1 MPSFLLEKMMDRRS
15 FIKIC
20 SAVAVTGT
28 LSPCLV
34 RQTQAAELSAFARV
48 KLVDAQG
55 HAIKASTLNS
65 TDAYIFNYPY
75 SSTPCFLIN
84 LGKSASNRKLTA
96 SDKAEYEWRGGVG
109 NNKSIV
115 SYSAICSHQLSYP
128 NKDVSLITYNTRNSE
143 IAGRAGV
150 ITCCAHNS
158 VFDPAQGAKVLSGP
172 AAGPLSAIAL
182 EYDTATDELYATG
195 VYGGILFDD
204 FFKAYKTQLN
214 AELGPGK
221 AKELVTNT
229 AQVIPFVD
237 YTKTRIQC

>member
-1 MPSFLLEKMMDRRS
+1 MMDRRS

-28 LSPCLV
+28 LSPCFV
-34 RQTQAAELSAFARV
+34 RQTQAAELTAFARV

-55 HAIKASTLNS
+55 RAIKANTLNS
-65 TDAYIFNYPY
+65 TDAYVFNYPY
-75 SSTPCFLIN
+75 ASTPCFLIN
-84 LGKSASNRKLTA
+84 LGKSASNNKLIS
-96 SDKAEYEWRGGVG
+96 SDGAEYEWRGGVG
-109 NNKSIV
+109 SNKSIV
-115 SYSAICSHQLSYP
+115 SYNAICSHQLAYTG
-128 NKDVSLITYNTRNSE
+128 KDVSLITYNTQKSE
-143 IAGRAGV
+143 IAGRANV

-172 AAGPLSAIAL
+172 ATGPLSSISL
-182 EYDTATDELYATG
+182 EHDPATDELYATG
-195 VYGGILFDD
+195 VYGGLLYDD
-204 FFKAYKTQLN
+204 FFKAYKIQLN

-229 AQVIPFVD
+229 AKVIPFAD

>member
-1 MPSFLLEKMMDRRS
+1 MDRRS

-28 LSPCLV
+28 LSPCFV
-34 RQTQAAELSAFARV
+34 RQAQAAELAAFARV

-55 HAIKASTLNS
+55 HAIKANTLS
-65 TDAYIFNYPY
+65 GTDAYVFNYPY
-75 SSTPCFLIN
+75 VSTPCFLID
-84 LGKSASNRKLTA
+84 LGKSASNNKLIG
-96 SDKAEYEWRGGVG
+96 SDGAEYEWRGGVG
-109 NNKSIV
+109 SNKSIV
-115 SYSAICSHQLSYP
+115 SYNAICSHQLAYTG
-128 NKDVSLITYNTRNSE
+128 KDVSLITYNTQNSE
-143 IAGRAGV
+143 IAGRANV

-172 AAGPLSAIAL
+172 ATGPLSSIAL
-182 EYDTATDELYATG
+182 EYDPATDELYATG
-195 VYGGILFDD
+195 VYGGLLFDD
-204 FFKAYKTQLN
+204 FFKAYKIQLN

-229 AQVIPFVD
+229 AKVILFAD